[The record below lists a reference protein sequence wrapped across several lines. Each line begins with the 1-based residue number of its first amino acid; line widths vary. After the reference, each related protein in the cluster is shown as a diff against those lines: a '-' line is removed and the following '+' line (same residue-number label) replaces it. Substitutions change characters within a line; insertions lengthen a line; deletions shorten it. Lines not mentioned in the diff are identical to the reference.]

1 MFTYDAVS
9 LKKSLKASQGIYG
22 AKALLIVRDHK
33 HMGESVEERVRKAL
47 EELRP
52 NLQADGGD
60 VQLVAVDKGI
70 VKVKLKGACAGCPMS
85 TMTVQWGIE
94 NFLKK
99 KIPEITK
106 VEAVQ

>member
-1 MFTYDAVS
+1 
-9 LKKSLKASQGIYG
+9 
-22 AKALLIVRDHK
+22 
-33 HMGESVEERVRKAL
+33 MGESVETRVQKAL
-47 EELRP
+47 DELRP

-60 VQLVAVDKGI
+60 VQLVAVENGV

>member
-1 MFTYDAVS
+1 
-9 LKKSLKASQGIYG
+9 
-22 AKALLIVRDHK
+22 
-33 HMGESVEERVRKAL
+33 MGETTETRVQKAL

-60 VQLVAVDKGI
+60 VQLVAVEKGV

-85 TMTVQWGIE
+85 SMTLQWGIE

-99 KIPEITK
+99 KVPEISR
-106 VEAVQ
+106 VEAVK

>member
-1 MFTYDAVS
+1 MKET
-9 LKKSLKASQGIYG
+9 
-22 AKALLIVRDHK
+22 
-33 HMGESVEERVRKAL
+33 VEGKVQKAL

-60 VQLVAVDKGI
+60 IELLGVENGI

-85 TMTVQWGIE
+85 TMTIQWGVE

-99 KIPEITK
+99 KIPEVVK